1 MTPWLKDNAS
11 LILWWAALIAASLIM
26 FAGSR
31 GTRFQQFGEALL
43 TASVSLL
50 IAIGLFEIIWQL
62 LMRWIASTG
71 PQDREARLR

>member
-11 LILWWAALIAASLIM
+11 LILWWGALIAASLIM
-26 FAGSR
+26 FSASR
-31 GTRFQQFGEALL
+31 GTRFQQFGKALL